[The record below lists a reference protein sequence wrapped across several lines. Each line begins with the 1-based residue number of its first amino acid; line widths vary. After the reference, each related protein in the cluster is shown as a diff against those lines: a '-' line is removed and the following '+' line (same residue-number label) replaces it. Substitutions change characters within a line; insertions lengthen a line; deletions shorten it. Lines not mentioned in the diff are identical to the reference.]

1 MPKRSPRLPGA
12 VSASRY
18 VSADL
23 SREQYTQLR
32 AIADAEGLTLSATL
46 RACITRAYRQL
57 QADVAQE
64 AAR

>member
-1 MPKRSPRLPGA
+1 
-12 VSASRY
+12 VSS
-18 VSADL
+18 DL
-23 SREQYTQLR
+23 TREQYAQLR
-32 AIADAEGLTLSATL
+32 AISAAEGLTLSATL